1 MLADAGTPGNNRDV
15 HQVEVP
21 EAAQL
26 CPARDGDVEGGPQL
40 DGPAHAGRGGRLVGG
55 VNGVGDILGPF
66 DLGTEEVKKLFCL
79 SIDAPGKLDLLH
91 NLVCT
96 VIQFLLGGDNAEQVQ
111 DECQQEHCYE
121 DEHHRTEIVDIT
133 ILTFQYGCRVL
144 AGPVL
149 LGGCPA
155 GCFGHSVRNCLWQSK
170 TTAFLT
176 KTAVSRNGKRLLY
189 IFLTV
194 PSIAWMPLRGK
205 SRTVPMLCRW
215 CANFYFLKKNQQI
228 WGNEYSRFIWE
239 K

>member
-1 MLADAGTPGNNRDV
+1 MENCIDFWKTHPEVLVTGIHEPLAEETYKNRI
-15 HQVEVP
+15 P
-21 EAAQL
+21 L
-26 CPARDGDVEGGPQL
+26 L
-40 DGPAHAGRGGRLVGG
+40 K
-55 VNGVGDILGPF
+55 VGD
-66 DLGTEEVKKLFCL
+66 EKLFCL

-91 NLVCT
+91 HLVCT
-96 VIQFLLGGDNAEQVQ
+96 VVQFLFGGDDAEQVQ
-111 DECQQEHCYE
+111 DECQQEHRYE

-144 AGPVL
+144 AGPAL

-205 SRTVPMLCRW
+205 SRTVPMLCQLKIGK
-215 CANFYFLKKNQQI
+215 NFKAKKRI
-228 WGNEYSRFIWE
+228 RRVLLLSAAG
-239 K
+239 